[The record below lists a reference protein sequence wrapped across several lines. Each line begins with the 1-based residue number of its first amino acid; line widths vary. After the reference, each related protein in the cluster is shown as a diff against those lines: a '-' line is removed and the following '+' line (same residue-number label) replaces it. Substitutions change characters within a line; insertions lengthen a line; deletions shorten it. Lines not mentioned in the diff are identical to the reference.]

1 MYKCIIYLNIIYIM
15 HLYVYVAFIIKCN
28 AYFHYGFIHSPMNA
42 CPHDGI
48 QVVSNLSCAPDH
60 VLPIL
65 WPAKSV
71 HSTVSGRFSGTLAT
85 TVPRSDWEMA
95 D

>member
-1 MYKCIIYLNIIYIM
+1 
-15 HLYVYVAFIIKCN
+15 
-28 AYFHYGFIHSPMNA
+28 MNA

-71 HSTVSGRFSGTLAT
+71 HSTEYDHFIATLAM
-85 TVPRSDWEMA
+85 TVPKSALEMA
-95 D
+95 VSQINDKHKISFC

>member
-1 MYKCIIYLNIIYIM
+1 M
-15 HLYVYVAFIIKCN
+15 HAITVKCN
-28 AYFHYGFIHSPMNA
+28 AYFHSGFIHSPMNA

-65 WPAKSV
+65 WQAKSV
-71 HSTVSGRFSGTLAT
+71 HSTEYDHFMVTLAVVT
-85 TVPRSDWEMA
+85 LKSGWEMLVA
-95 D
+95 LMPSTR